1 MENVIKLIQR
11 GVSQAS
17 KTTVQAK
24 GQERK
29 NENAVISGQ
38 TGGYDRAAG

>member
-29 NENAVISGQ
+29 NENEASLLENIREV
-38 TGGYDRAAG
+38 